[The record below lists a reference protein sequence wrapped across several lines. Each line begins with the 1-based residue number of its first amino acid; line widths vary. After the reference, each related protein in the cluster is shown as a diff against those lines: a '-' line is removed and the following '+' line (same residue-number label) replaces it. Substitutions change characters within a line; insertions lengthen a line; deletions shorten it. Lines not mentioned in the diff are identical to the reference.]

1 MMMFFES
8 KHGFNVRTQQCQ
20 KIFWTV
26 HNYKFIKKSMCMLSL
41 LTTLC
46 GIIISAKHNYITSTF
61 NIWFMTCQQFYFWSE
76 FFFVWRQ
83 EGLCENNNEDV
94 LRQLKGLVTSL
105 NVELNSLTFNWIAI
119 SRIINTH
126 FKSPSH
132 LKIEIIAT
140 PGNKKGGQGW
150 AHFTTP
156 PFTIMILA

>member
-1 MMMFFES
+1 MSREQS
-8 KHGFNVRTQQCQ
+8 Q
-20 KIFWTV
+20 K
-26 HNYKFIKKSMCMLSL
+26 HNYKFIKKPLLML
-41 LTTLC
+41 LTIFCVDSSL
-46 GIIISAKHNYITSTF
+46 GQSAKHNYITSTF

-105 NVELNSLTFNWIAI
+105 NVELNSHTFNWIAI
-119 SRIINTH
+119 SRIVNTH

-132 LKIEIIAT
+132 LKIEIAAT